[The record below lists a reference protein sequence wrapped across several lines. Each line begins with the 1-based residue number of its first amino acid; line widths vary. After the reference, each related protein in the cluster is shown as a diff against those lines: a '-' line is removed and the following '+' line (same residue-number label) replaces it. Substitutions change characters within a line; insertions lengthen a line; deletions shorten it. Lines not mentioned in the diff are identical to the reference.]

1 MAGEQ
6 PSQLPPEDTIERFDY
21 MLDGYEAEVRLS
33 ERFDIDLDSVSFYR
47 LMLRA
52 AYQRALERM
61 DGDARNEG

>member
-1 MAGEQ
+1 MAGELRQ
-6 PSQLPPEDTIERFDY
+6 NPPEDTLEHFDY

-52 AYQRALERM
+52 AYQRALERR